1 MKLATEQRG
10 DVHVVRVQESRLTYP
25 ALAPFFAEVRQLV
38 EGGARKLLIDLQTVG
53 YIDSA
58 SIGCLMDIRRLMQ
71 DKQGTVK
78 LSGLQPRVE
87 TLLSMTGVHR
97 IMEIHR
103 EEQSALDSF
112 AKGQAGA

>member
-1 MKLATEQRG
+1 M
-10 DVHVVRVQESRLTYP
+10 
-25 ALAPFFAEVRQLV
+25 
-38 EGGARKLLIDLQTVG
+38 G

-87 TLLSMTGVHR
+87 TMLSMTGVHR

-103 EEQSALDSF
+103 EEQAALDSF